1 MKTQKISRQNLL
13 ELYNNVCENWQKEI
27 TKLVLFQTTNEI
39 EVEQSLITKA
49 FSEANEKQSKL
60 LNKFFKVEKERDEEL
75 MEIASSWN
83 NLLKYLKKK
92 ESDILPYYKPQTKLE
107 ISINNQ
113 IKLYTIINFLNDG
126 WICDFKDNN
135 QYKYYPYFI
144 FEKGSWRLDGV
155 HYHRA
160 YSHGLSILAY
170 LKNEKLSRFMG
181 TNYIKEYSEFLQ
193 TTS

>member
-39 EVEQSLITKA
+39 EVEQTLITKA
-49 FSEANEKQSKL
+49 FSEANEKQNKL

-75 MEIASSWN
+75 MEIASSWG

-92 ESDILPYYKPQTKLE
+92 ENDILPYYNPQTKLE

-126 WICDFKDNN
+126 WICDFENST

-144 FEKGSWRLDGV
+144 FEKGSWRLCGV
-155 HYHRA
+155 SYRFAHSSEFSA
-160 YSHGLSILAY
+160 LAY
-170 LKNEKLSRFMG
+170 LKNENLANFMG

>member
-49 FSEANEKQSKL
+49 FSEADAKQNKL
-60 LNKFFKVEKERDEEL
+60 LNKYFKIEEFGDEYR
-75 MEIASSWN
+75 MKICTSWES
-83 NLLKYLKKK
+83 LLKHLGKK
-92 ESDILPYYKPQTKLE
+92 ESEMLPYKLPKTNLE
-107 ISINNQ
+107 ISVNSY
-113 IKLYTIINFLNDG
+113 IKLCTIIEFLNDG
-126 WICDFKDNN
+126 WICDFNDSN

-144 FEKGSWRLDGV
+144 FEKSSWQLRGV
-155 HYHRA
+155 YYLYA
-160 YSHGLSILAY
+160 NSHGFSALAY
-170 LKNEKLSRFMG
+170 LKNEKLARFMG

>member
-1 MKTQKISRQNLL
+1 MKTQKISRQDLL

-27 TKLVLFQTTNEI
+27 TKLVLFQTTDEI
-39 EVEQSLITKA
+39 EVEQTLITKA
-49 FSEANEKQSKL
+49 FSEANEKQNKL
-60 LNKFFKVEKERDEEL
+60 LNKFFEVEKERDGEL

-92 ESDILPYYKPQTKLE
+92 ENDILPYYNPTGKLE
-107 ISINNQ
+107 ISINSQ
-113 IKLYTIINFLNDG
+113 VKIYTIINFLNDG
-126 WICDFKDNN
+126 WICNFKDNN

-144 FEKGSWRLDGV
+144 FEKGSWRLSGV
-155 HYHRA
+155 SY
-160 YSHGLSILAY
+160 LSANSFGFSASAY
-170 LKNEKLSRFMG
+170 LKNEKLCKFMG